1 MNDTERIDFIKQEWK
16 KFLKKQIKKD
26 IEVLSLFPDEALVK
40 LKKILD
46 KAGK

>member
-26 IEVLSLFPDEALVK
+26 IDISKIESINEIKQAL
-40 LKKILD
+40 KIR
-46 KAGK
+46 